1 MPLFSFISEFILN
14 PWFIISLIFWVIVFA
29 LVLLLRNKKGAYT
42 LFFPLL
48 ALFKTKRLN
57 NIIVKIARKN
67 PKFWRVFWNIGIF
80 VSFGFMIFGFYFFI
94 SNIINLIIAPSELN
108 AIVPLIP
115 GVTIGLPIFL
125 YLLLPLLLILTTH
138 EFAHGIS
145 ASIDGVEIKS
155 TGVLGIGIFYLVGFG
170 AFVEVDERVLNSTK
184 YKRNTRLRIAAA
196 GTYINSIVA
205 GIALIFLIL
214 FPVMISPFFSQV
226 SQVNNVLT
234 PQQGG
239 FNYGTLASGDAII
252 AIKEQGQPD
261 SQYIYLD
268 EYKGINL
275 GTILNNETDL
285 KTTVGENLTLKI
297 YNPYSDSNSV
307 KNITLGPR
315 YNLGIDYEY
324 VSNNEIRITYNYTSD
339 QSTNIIINQVN
350 GTKINQTAGDT
361 LEIFLTHFH
370 LKALNLSNDLG
381 NHYIIKPVVAGVYV
395 GVETGIYW
403 MYKNDFAKFLTPNW
417 PDFWLKELSW
427 LFVIG
432 FSLTIFNMMP
442 LPIFDGDRML
452 KEALN
457 SLMGRKYTQKKTR
470 REKFVY
476 DLGELEC
483 KLSEYR
489 VQEVK
494 EVKITDKDKDLEII
508 LGKDNYEL
516 VDSIGDKFNDTV
528 KINLKPA
535 TSFSK
540 NAIFEVEYDFL
551 DDEKARNKKIILNTI
566 RIIALALIIGNFMLS
581 FIKFGF
587 HIPWLQ

>member
-1 MPLFSFISEFILN
+1 MALSTFLLEFILN

-29 LVLLLRNKKGAYT
+29 LVLLLRKKKGAYT

-48 ALFKTKRLN
+48 ALFKTKKLN
-57 NIIVKIARKN
+57 KIIVKIARKS

-94 SNIINLIIAPSELN
+94 SNIINLIIAPSVEN

-115 GVTIGLPIFL
+115 GVTIDLPIFL
-125 YLLLPLLLILTTH
+125 YLLLPLLLIVTTH

-145 ASIDGVEIKS
+145 ASIDGVQIKS
-155 TGVLGIGIFYLVGFG
+155 TGILGIGVFYLVGFG
-170 AFVEVDERVLNSTK
+170 AFVEVNERELNSTK
-184 YKRNTRLRIAAA
+184 YRRNTRLRIAAA

-205 GIALIFLIL
+205 GIALLFLLL
-214 FPVMISPFFSQV
+214 FPLIISPLFIQV
-226 SQVNNVLT
+226 SQVYGVLT

-239 FNYGTLASGDAII
+239 FNSGTLVSGDAII
-252 AIKEQGQPD
+252 AVKEQGQPD

-268 EYKGINL
+268 QNKGINL
-275 GTILNNETDL
+275 ATILDNETAL

-297 YNPYSDSNSV
+297 YNPNSDSNSI
-307 KNITLGPR
+307 KNVILGPR
-315 YNLGIDYEY
+315 YNLGINYEY
-324 VSNNEIRITYNYTSD
+324 ISNDEIRISYNYTSD
-339 QSTNIIINQVN
+339 QSTNIIINQIN
-350 GTKINQTAGDT
+350 GTKINQTSGDT
-361 LEIFLTHFH
+361 IEMYLTNFN
-370 LKALNLSNDLG
+370 LKALNLSNYLG
-381 NHYIIKPVVAGVYV
+381 NYYIIKPEVDGVYV
-395 GVETGIYW
+395 GVQTVLYW
-403 MYKNDFAKFLTPNW
+403 MYQNDLAKFLTPNW

-432 FSLTIFNMMP
+432 FSLTLFNMMP

-457 SLMGRKYTQKKTR
+457 SLMGRNYSQKKTR

-494 EVKITDKDKDLEII
+494 EVKILDKDKDVEII

-516 VDSIGDKFNDTV
+516 VDRIGDNFNDTV
-528 KINLKPA
+528 KINLKST
-535 TSFSK
+535 TSFTK
-540 NAIFEVEYDFL
+540 NTIFEVEYDFL
-551 DDEKARNKKIILNTI
+551 EDQKARTKKYILNTI
-566 RIIALALIIGNFMLS
+566 RIIALGLIFGNFILT
-581 FIKFGF
+581 FFKLGF
-587 HIPWLQ
+587 NLF